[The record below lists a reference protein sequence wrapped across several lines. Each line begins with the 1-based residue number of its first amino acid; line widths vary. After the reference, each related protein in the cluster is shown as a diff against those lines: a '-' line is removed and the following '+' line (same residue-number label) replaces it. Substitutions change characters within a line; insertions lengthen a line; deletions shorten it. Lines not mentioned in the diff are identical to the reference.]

1 MKHGTLLLYNFKSD
15 VSRITNLF
23 SVCTE
28 THTRN
33 PKNNKKKTNKKNKA
47 IQNKNKDKTP
57 KQKLSK
63 TKIAIE
69 KF

>member
-15 VSRITNLF
+15 VSRIINLS

-33 PKNNKKKTNKKNKA
+33 PKNNQKNKTKRTK
-47 IQNKNKDKTP
+47 QYKTRT
-57 KQKLSK
+57 K
-63 TKIAIE
+63 TKHQS
-69 KF
+69 KS

>member
-15 VSRITNLF
+15 VSRIINLS

-33 PKNNKKKTNKKNKA
+33 PKNNKKKT
-47 IQNKNKDKTP
+47 
-57 KQKLSK
+57 KQKEQSK
-63 TKIAIE
+63 TKQEQRQNTKAKTKQNKISIE
-69 KF
+69 KL